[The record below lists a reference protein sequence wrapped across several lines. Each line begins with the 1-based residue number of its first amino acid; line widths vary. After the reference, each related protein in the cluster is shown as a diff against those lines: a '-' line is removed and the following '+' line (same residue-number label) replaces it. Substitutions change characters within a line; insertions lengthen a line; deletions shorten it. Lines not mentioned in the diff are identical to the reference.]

1 MDIREFFFKYRGYT
15 PIPLILVVL
24 IFARPTTRSI
34 LTGLLFMIIGE
45 LIRIWGVSYAGGA
58 TRTRNV
64 GAPFLVT
71 NGPFGH
77 VRNPLYIGNMIMY
90 SGAALMAN
98 IWEPWLVLFVVIFFG
113 LQYALIV
120 NLEEEKLRD
129 LFGQQYE
136 DYCKIVPR
144 FLPRLA
150 PYSGGEPVV
159 PNVKGAIRSEKSTFI
174 GFSIFVIIMIVRKY
188 LG

>member
-24 IFARPTTRSI
+24 IFAQPTTRSI
-34 LTGLLFMIIGE
+34 LLGLLLMIVGE
-45 LIRIWGVSYAGGA
+45 AIRIWGVSYAGGA

-90 SGAALMAN
+90 AGAALMAN
-98 IWEPWLVLFVVIFFG
+98 IWEPWLIILVLVFFG
-113 LQYALIV
+113 IQYSFIV
-120 NLEEEKLRD
+120 NLEEEKLRE
-129 LFGQQYE
+129 LFGQVYE

-150 PYSGGEPVV
+150 PYTGGEPVT
-159 PNVKGAIRSEKSTFI
+159 PNVKEAIRSEKSTFI
-174 GFSIFVIIMIVRKY
+174 GFGVFILIMIAKKFW
-188 LG
+188 G